1 MDIKICDRCKKEI
14 PKVDFIQSTGTLMQL
29 YNIEPGPYIAKLYR
43 YNKTKNEIRGAV
55 DLCVDCLTVMQTF
68 VNKFMSNENATLKLA
83 KDNDYDTAY
92 PNDKEGAPS
101 KEKKPNAA
109 TKKAKSD

>member
-14 PKVDFIQSTGTLMQL
+14 PKSDCIHSIGTLMQL
-29 YNIEPGPYIAKLYR
+29 YNIKAGKHIAKLYR
-43 YNKTKNEIRGAV
+43 YNKTKNEMCGTV

-83 KDNDYDTAY
+83 ENNDYDAAY
-92 PNDKEGAPS
+92 PNDKEGTPQ
-101 KEKKPNAA
+101 KEKKSNAA
-109 TKKAKSD
+109 TQKAKSD